1 MKQRCQQF
9 ACHWEVSS
17 CRFACQSHHAA
28 RREMRANEYSAMQEA
43 GKPRSADR
51 YLRLPCCALQL
62 ATRARRPFS
71 RGPDLSAEST
81 ETTSIHALIYWMSCC
96 HRPRSDRRFGVLM
109 SLCND
114 ARRRASRSA
123 AAIRSGCAASSTN
136 RRTCDRE
143 APAASRDLRRR
154 PTAGVPARSNAM
166 IAAPSIADHAP
177 SPTRHM
183 HAP

>member
-17 CRFACQSHHAA
+17 CRFACPSHHAA

-62 ATRARRPFS
+62 ATRARGPFS
-71 RGPDLSAEST
+71 GGTDRSAEST

-96 HRPRSDRRFGVLM
+96 RRPRSDRRLGVVV

-114 ARRRASRSA
+114 ARCRASCSA
-123 AAIRSGCAASSTN
+123 ASIRSGGAASSTN

-143 APAASRDLRRR
+143 APAARDSRRC

-166 IAAPSIADHAP
+166 IAAHSIADHAP